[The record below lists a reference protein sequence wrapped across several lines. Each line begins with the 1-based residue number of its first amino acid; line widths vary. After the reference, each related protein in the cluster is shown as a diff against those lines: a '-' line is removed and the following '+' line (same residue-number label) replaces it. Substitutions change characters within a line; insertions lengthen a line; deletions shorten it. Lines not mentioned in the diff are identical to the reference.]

1 MDLISRCLLHK
12 KRKIVFKIYIP
23 FTNDVCLPTKEKLF
37 EGYLLPSTKWGQ
49 KLEENKVAH
58 FSKKNPF
65 GFVHFSTKTQTFW
78 HKHLFT
84 GQLNEVDFFS
94 YKSEFYISNKIKTR
108 LQLFKSGK
116 NAQKLTL
123 IK

>member
-49 KLEENKVAH
+49 KLEENKVPKKILSALFIFLPKLKH
-58 FSKKNPF
+58 FGINICLL
-65 GFVHFSTKTQTFW
+65 G
-78 HKHLFT
+78 
-84 GQLNEVDFFS
+84 N
-94 YKSEFYISNKIKTR
+94 
-108 LQLFKSGK
+108 
-116 NAQKLTL
+116 
-123 IK
+123 